1 MTSGSTSSPLTLQ
14 FTSMWGLAGPV
25 TFACT
30 GLPVAAT
37 CSFAP
42 AQVTLADGSSATTS
56 LTLTSTK
63 QTAKLNYSTG
73 VFAAMFLPLPK
84 AGVPPQIQVHSD
96 ALRNRNRFGSAAG
109 HLNLIGCSSGPPAPV
124 VQPTTGTVLVTA
136 TSGPVSRSIPV
147 NVTVQ

>member
-73 VFAAMFLPLPK
+73 VFAAMFLPLPLL
-84 AGVPPQIQVHSD
+84 VFRRRYRSIQVLC
-96 ALRNRNRFGSAAG
+96 AIAIVSAASLG
-109 HLNLIGCSSGPPAPV
+109 ILIGCSSGPPAPV